1 MNHSQPEIGIARVSR
16 VVIGLI
22 AASPCVRA
30 DITYVDASHGAAGN
44 TYATGGS
51 PANTGWLDATT
62 NAAST
67 LADQWVL
74 RTPLGTNGGVYQALH
89 SGTQIPEL
97 TTRVSGLAD
106 GDYNVWVFF
115 WDGPNSNTWTISA
128 GLTSGALST
137 YSFDG
142 PGNTALSVAA
152 STLAFTNP
160 PPLLT
165 EDPRILYGVNLGQT
179 TVAGGSPIA
188 VYVNNLAGGGS
199 NTRTWYDGVGYE
211 PASGNPDIKVP
222 GPQVLG
228 IDFNRNDALGSPS
241 QSEFRIVSGSTNQA
255 NNTDAYTKT
264 IGTRQVTI
272 SQPGNTPFEFRG
284 ANGDSSRA
292 IPGGDT
298 SLSFLVSD
306 FITTREGAI
315 DIEITDLAAGD
326 YLFRSWHLDTIT
338 GTALGFA
345 QGNSTTTPNT
355 IEARIGGV
363 LQDSVQPTALGS
375 AGLNTTFI
383 NDSQIPSIE
392 FSFTHD
398 GNSPLTIE
406 LRSTQSNGSENFLL
420 LNGFKLYQSAP

>member
-1 MNHSQPEIGIARVSR
+1 MNHSSPGKSIVRVSR
-16 VVIGLI
+16 VAIALM
-22 AASPCVRA
+22 AASQNLRA

-44 TYATGGS
+44 THATGGS

-67 LADQWVL
+67 NASQWIL
-74 RTPLGTNGGVYQALH
+74 RTPLGADSSIYQALH
-89 SGTQIPEL
+89 SGNQIPEL
-97 TTRVSGLAD
+97 TTSLSGLAD
-106 GDYNVWVFF
+106 GDYSIWVFF

-128 GLTSGALST
+128 GLSSGALTT

-142 PGNTALSVAA
+142 PGNTALPVAA

-165 EDPRILYGVNLGQT
+165 EDPRILYAVKLGQA
-179 TVAGGSPIA
+179 TVTGGSPIP
-188 VYVNNLAGGGS
+188 VYINNLAAGGS

-211 PASGNPDIKVP
+211 PASNNPGNEVP

-228 IDFNRNDALGSPS
+228 IDFNRNDALGAPS
-241 QSEFRIVSGSTNQA
+241 QSLFRIVGGSANQSS
-255 NNTDAYTKT
+255 NTASYTKT
-264 IGTRQVTI
+264 IGARQVTI
-272 SQPGNTPFEFRG
+272 SQPNSTPFEFRG

-298 SLSFLVSD
+298 SLSYLVSD
-306 FITTREGAI
+306 FIATREGAI
-315 DIEITDLAAGD
+315 DIEITNLSAGD
-326 YLFRSWHLDTIT
+326 YLFRSWHLDAIT

-345 QGNSTTTPNT
+345 QGGSTTTPNT

-363 LQDSVQPTALGS
+363 LKDSVQPTALGS
-375 AGLNTTFI
+375 AGLNTNFI
-383 NDSQIPSIE
+383 KDSQIPSIE

-406 LRSTQSNGSENFLL
+406 LRSTQSNGSANFLL
-420 LNGFKLYQSAP
+420 LNGFKLYHLAP